1 MDSLA
6 ELDALG
12 CVAYKGFM
20 SFANP
25 DYPQITDGYLV
36 RGMRN
41 AAAFGGLIGVHAEN
55 AEIADFGSREMAAR
69 IGADPTL
76 HDEAR
81 PWWAE
86 LEAIQRAVL
95 LARVTGVYLP
105 YDHHAR
111 SCVPKKGEK

>member
-1 MDSLA
+1 M
-6 ELDALG
+6 
-12 CVAYKGFM
+12 
-20 SFANP
+20 
-25 DYPQITDGYLV
+25 

-69 IGADPTL
+69 LGADPTL

-95 LARVTGVYLP
+95 LARVTGARLYICHMTITQGAAFLKKAKSDGVDVTVETCPVSYTHLDVYK
-105 YDHHAR
+105 R
-111 SCVPKKGEK
+111 Q